1 MELAKL
7 EEEEKALIF
16 FPISSLLYSIFYSS
30 SKMAHIH
37 TYTHIQKEKRR
48 NIFTVKR

>member
-1 MELAKL
+1 MKLAKL
-7 EEEEKALIF
+7 EEEKKDIYFLLF
-16 FPISSLLYSIFYSS
+16 LSLLFVILFYSS

-37 TYTHIQKEKRR
+37 TDRKKR